1 VKIDADEI
9 LPHYLYQGADPPM
22 GETLARLGFN
32 VLVLCAIE
40 CQHPEEAF
48 PGVRVVYAP
57 MDDSPYVPKLFAS
70 RVAILVARE
79 IRAYRRV
86 LVCCH
91 AGLNRSGLV
100 CALSVRCLTGWP
112 GERCLNHVQE
122 RRAGSLCN
130 PAFAQWLTSL
140 SAVTRMPASVPVSPA
155 PSSQKP

>member
-1 VKIDADEI
+1 
-9 LPHYLYQGADPPM
+9 M
-22 GETLARLGFN
+22 
-32 VLVLCAIE
+32 E

-57 MDDSPYVPKLFAS
+57 MDDSAYVPKLFAS

-79 IRAYRRV
+79 VRAYRRV

-112 GERCLNHVQE
+112 GARCLSHVQE
-122 RRAGSLCN
+122 RRSGALCN
-130 PAFAQWLTSL
+130 TAFAQWLIELPT
-140 SAVTRMPASVPVSPA
+140 VRPA
-155 PSSQKP
+155 PLVTASQEPSWQKT